1 MAPAGRWSR
10 MVLAAGLTAAV
21 MGPWSHTAER
31 SRRIQYSDLP
41 PVLQKSLAASGVP
54 EERFATFIAQVE
66 AETDRR
72 VEQGDREHLIYYAL
86 QSARFT
92 NRPRLEPAL
101 SARGFVDSLSAE
113 HRNRLMADP
122 SYLPAMGLPP
132 AERARITDLLRAL
145 RKDIADP
152 RLAQFRQMLEAE
164 GGSVTADALYPDYVR
179 VTRFLY
185 KKEFAARGDA
195 AAIAE
200 LYRTRPHSSDTQ
212 IDAGFGVSI
221 GLGLVHAL
229 EPALRVRRALVVGPG
244 LDLAPRT
251 DLVDASEPQSHQPL
265 AVADALLS
273 RSLAAAGDFTVH
285 SVDVN
290 PRVVRAVARVA
301 QDGLTWH
308 VFSGIPATPDRVFAE
323 DYRAYVRELGRAV
336 GTRARASSAMTSDP
350 RYQHSIALSPAV
362 ARALTAERLNVITER
377 LVEGA
382 GFDIVIVTNVLAYF
396 NDRQLALALSN
407 MAAMLRPGG
416 YLLHNEAREGL
427 AAMASSLGIPA
438 MQMRTAIL
446 GGPQSRPLYDIVW
459 LHQKTDS
466 RHP

>member
-1 MAPAGRWSR
+1 MAPAGRSSR
-10 MVLAAGLTAAV
+10 TLLAAGLIAAV
-21 MGPWSHTAER
+21 MGPWSHTAQR
-31 SRRIQYSDLP
+31 SRRIQYADLP
-41 PVLQKSLAASGVP
+41 AALQKSLAAAGID
-54 EERFATFIAQVE
+54 EGRFPRHLTALE

-72 VEQGDREHLIYYAL
+72 VTEGDREHLIYYAL

-92 NRPRLEPAL
+92 NRPPIEPAL
-101 SARGFVDSLSAE
+101 SARGFVEGLSAE
-113 HRNRLMADP
+113 QRERFLADASFVP
-122 SYLPAMGLPP
+122 GKGLPS
-132 AERARITDLLRAL
+132 AERARITDFLSAL
-145 RKDIADP
+145 RKDIVDP
-152 RLAQFRQMLEAE
+152 RLAQFRQVLEAD
-164 GGSVTADALYPDYVR
+164 GSSLTADTLYPDYVR
-179 VTRFLY
+179 VACFLF

-200 LYRTRPHSSDTQ
+200 LYQTRPHSSDTQ

-229 EPALRVRRALVVGPG
+229 EPALRIRKVLVVGPG

-251 DLVDASEPQSHQPL
+251 DLVDASEPQSYQPL

-273 RSLAAAGDFTVH
+273 RSLVAAGRFTVH

-290 PRVVRAVARVA
+290 PRVVRAVARIA

-323 DYRAYVRELGRAV
+323 DYRAYLRELGRAV
-336 GTRARASSAMTSDP
+336 GTRAGAPSAMTSDP

-396 NDRQLALALSN
+396 DDRQLALALSN

-416 YLLHNEAREGL
+416 YLLHNEARDNL

-446 GGPQSRPLYDIVW
+446 GGPKLRPLYDTVW
-459 LHQKTDS
+459 LHQKA
-466 RHP
+466 P